1 MILIDLKFEQKLKD
15 AWSRGCSAACSRGEL
30 CGARGEREPETV
42 CGSSRGDSGAEVR
55 APLRRSPQ
63 RFPSHTPTHN
73 RASEPE
79 LPVIRSHAELQ
90 EVQHAGESV
99 KSFTLGVQVARTH
112 RNTSL
117 KKINAPF
124 ANVSFSEFR
133 LRHEPS
139 RYPRYIP
146 EAYCLCKGC
155 LTGPSGEESED
166 YRSVPVFVPTA
177 VLRRSGSCVGGRRS
191 YTESYESIAVGCT
204 CVPALQAHKSAHRN
218 NQSTRTAV
226 QNSNTRRKG
235 TNWTTGALLN

>member
-1 MILIDLKFEQKLKD
+1 M
-15 AWSRGCSAACSRGEL
+15 
-30 CGARGEREPETV
+30 P
-42 CGSSRGDSGAEVR
+42 GAEVVALLVVVASCAAR
-55 APLRRSPQ
+55 GGKGNRRLCADLPEEILEQ
-63 RFPSHTPTHN
+63 RFGRLSVGVLSAFHHTLQLTTEPQNLSCPSSGLMQSFK
-73 RASEPE
+73 RSSM
-79 LPVIRSHAELQ
+79 PVNL
-90 EVQHAGESV
+90 
-99 KSFTLGVQVARTH
+99 L
-112 RNTSL
+112 SL
-117 KKINAPF
+117 SPWAY
-124 ANVSFSEFR
+124 R

-235 TNWTTGALLN
+235 TN

>member
-1 MILIDLKFEQKLKD
+1 M
-15 AWSRGCSAACSRGEL
+15 
-30 CGARGEREPETV
+30 P
-42 CGSSRGDSGAEVR
+42 GAEVVALLVVVVSCAAR
-55 APLRRSPQ
+55 GGKGTRRLCADLPEEILEQ
-63 RFPSHTPTHN
+63 RFGRLSVGVLSAFHHTLQLTTEPQNLSCPPSGLMQSFK
-73 RASEPE
+73 RSSM
-79 LPVIRSHAELQ
+79 PVNL
-90 EVQHAGESV
+90 
-99 KSFTLGVQVARTH
+99 L
-112 RNTSL
+112 SL
-117 KKINAPF
+117 SPWAY
-124 ANVSFSEFR
+124 R

-218 NQSTRTAV
+218 SQSTRTAV

-235 TNWTTGALLN
+235 TN